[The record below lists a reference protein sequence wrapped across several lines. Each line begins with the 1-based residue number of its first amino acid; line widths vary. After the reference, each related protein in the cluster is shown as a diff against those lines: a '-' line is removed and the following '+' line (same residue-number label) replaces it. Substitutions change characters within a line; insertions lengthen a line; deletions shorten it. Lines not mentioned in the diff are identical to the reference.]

1 MPSIVQHIQ
10 QPLAEVPAQWQP
22 LVRRLW
28 QCWVASAAGLLWN
41 WLCVLALWASLLA
54 RGKDLLFAGSL
65 LLLGPPAAWWGWY
78 LPLCHAASHRD
89 GAAAALHGARL
100 TLPCLFAHA
109 LGCAFVALGPSGW
122 GVAGAPAALSLL
134 RKREVTLGLT
144 LLLGAVGWLCLA
156 GVMASLCQK
165 AKLSGLLTP
174 LPARPAVGGP
184 RTPSKGKA
192 AGGVYAPV

>member
-54 RGKDLLFAGSL
+54 RGKDLLFAGGL

-78 LPLCHAASHRD
+78 LPLCHASHRD
-89 GAAAALHGARL
+89 SAAAPHGPRL
-100 TLPCLFAHA
+100 TLLCLLAHA
-109 LGCAFVALGPSGW
+109 VGCAFVALGPSGW
-122 GVAGAPAALSLL
+122 GVAGVLAALSLL
-134 RKREVTLGLT
+134 RKQEVTLGLT
-144 LLLGAVGWLCLA
+144 LLLGAMGWLCLA
-156 GVMASLCQK
+156 GVMASLWQK
-165 AKLSGLLTP
+165 VKLSGMLIP

-184 RTPSKGKA
+184 RTPSK